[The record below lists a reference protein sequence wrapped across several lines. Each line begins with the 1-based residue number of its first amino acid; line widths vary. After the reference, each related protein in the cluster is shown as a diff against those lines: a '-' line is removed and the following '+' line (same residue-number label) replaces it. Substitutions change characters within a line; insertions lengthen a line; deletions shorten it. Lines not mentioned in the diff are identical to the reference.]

1 MDKPI
6 QVTVLS
12 QVWPFTQKIQ
22 YNKQVFSQV
31 HRETRKTNKISIWAR
46 SAVTASKFVK
56 LIAILVRPK
65 ICDQREMGK
74 RNGKDFDLA
83 EREAKEDHRQ
93 AGRNLQLESP
103 EGTYDI
109 KCNSDFA

>member
-1 MDKPI
+1 
-6 QVTVLS
+6 
-12 QVWPFTQKIQ
+12 
-22 YNKQVFSQV
+22 
-31 HRETRKTNKISIWAR
+31 
-46 SAVTASKFVK
+46 
-56 LIAILVRPK
+56 
-65 ICDQREMGK
+65 MGK